1 MDIQKIVAAVDH
13 TLLSPTATMSDIL
26 TLCDEAMEYGAAS
39 VCIPACFVR
48 DAADYVGGR
57 IPICTV
63 IGFPLGYC
71 TTGAKL
77 FEAKNAVMDGA
88 SEVDMVI
95 NLGYLKDGRFDKVF
109 SEISG
114 IKAMVGDSIIL
125 KVIVE
130 TCLLTEEEKIRMCV
144 MVGQTGADFIKTST
158 GFSTGG
164 ATFEDIQLFAM
175 HADRL
180 KIKASG
186 GISSLEDA
194 QRFLDL
200 GAHRL
205 GTSRV
210 IKILKERGIKGTGA
224 GERFSP
230 EII

>member
-1 MDIQKIVAAVDH
+1 
-13 TLLSPTATMSDIL
+13 
-26 TLCDEAMEYGAAS
+26 
-39 VCIPACFVR
+39 
-48 DAADYVGGR
+48 
-57 IPICTV
+57 
-63 IGFPLGYC
+63 
-71 TTGAKL
+71 
-77 FEAKNAVMDGA
+77 
-88 SEVDMVI
+88 
-95 NLGYLKDGRFDKVF
+95 
-109 SEISG
+109 
-114 IKAMVGDSIIL
+114 
-125 KVIVE
+125 
-130 TCLLTEEEKIRMCV
+130 
-144 MVGQTGADFIKTST
+144 
-158 GFSTGG
+158 
-164 ATFEDIQLFAM
+164 M